1 MMNIDKASNT
11 KLYFEFKMEEW
22 SVHKN
27 KMHTNKVHANN
38 KEISKE
44 ESTVLPNKDNSSL
57 GEINEMEEIKEN
69 QSNVCDAEGFKEE
82 TLVEAEILEDEELR
96 EEEPKEILES
106 ERERD
111 MKKKTIKLEEE
122 NKKLQDEID
131 SFKDKLLRTAA
142 EYENFRRRTAKE
154 KEGIYVDACA
164 DVLKEVLPVLDN
176 LERALSIDGS
186 GEDLRTGVEMT
197 VRQFNDAFN
206 KLGVEELSSEG
217 NFDPNLH
224 NAVMHIQD
232 EDYGTNEIVEVFQKG
247 YKKANRVLRHSMVK
261 VAN

>member
-1 MMNIDKASNT
+1 
-11 KLYFEFKMEEW
+11 
-22 SVHKN
+22 
-27 KMHTNKVHANN
+27 MHTNKVYKNN
-38 KEISKE
+38 KEILKE
-44 ESTVLPNKDNSSL
+44 ESTKMSMEDASPLDK
-57 GEINEMEEIKEN
+57 ENEMEEI
-69 QSNVCDAEGFKEE
+69 QSDFIETNCFNEE
-82 TLVEAEILEDEELR
+82 TLEQAEVLEDVELIDEESN
-96 EEEPKEILES
+96 EILES
-106 ERERD
+106 EREKD
-111 MKKKTIKLEEE
+111 MKKKAIKLEEE

-131 SFKDKLLRTAA
+131 MFKDKLLRTAA

-176 LERALSIDGS
+176 LERALFAPGS

-197 VRQFNDAFN
+197 VRQFNDAFT
-206 KLGVEELSSEG
+206 KLGVEELATEG

-232 EDYGTNEIVEVFQKG
+232 EDYGTNQIVEVFQKG

>member
-1 MMNIDKASNT
+1 
-11 KLYFEFKMEEW
+11 
-22 SVHKN
+22 VHKN
-27 KMHTNKVHANN
+27 KMHTNKVHANDN
-38 KEISKE
+38 EISKE
-44 ESTVLPNKDNSSL
+44 ESTVLPNEDNSSL
-57 GEINEMEEIKEN
+57 GEVNEMEDIKEN
-69 QSNVCDAEGFKEE
+69 QGNVCDAEGCKEE
-82 TLVEAEILEDEELR
+82 TLVEAEILEDEES
-96 EEEPKEILES
+96 KEILES
-106 ERERD
+106 EREKD

-122 NKKLQDEID
+122 NKKLQDEVD